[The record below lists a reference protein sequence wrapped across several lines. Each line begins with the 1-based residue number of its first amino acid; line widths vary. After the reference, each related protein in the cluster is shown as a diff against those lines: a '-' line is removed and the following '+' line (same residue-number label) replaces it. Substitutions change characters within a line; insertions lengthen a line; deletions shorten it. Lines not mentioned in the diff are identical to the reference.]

1 MISGQTASR
10 DVSYISQGLVP
21 DLPFQSNPRDQFRW
35 LHQSQRRCFEQGGSL
50 SRTEWVKS
58 NLYKLFDY
66 IVFVSTVFV
75 WFVILF
81 LCDLNFYRIE
91 TVITVLKIELE
102 HWKKILVC
110 FIACKS
116 LQIYSLYIYRR
127 FVPMLHCHKNLMLLQ
142 VIWRRRRASCLWRTT
157 TRRTSEITRHWPWG
171 TCCRRPGTCYVS
183 STDPSMSTCPG
194 FSTRTSTC
202 GQTDRLR
209 NRYQTIVLRGI

>member
-1 MISGQTASR
+1 MR
-10 DVSYISQGLVP
+10 
-21 DLPFQSNPRDQFRW
+21 
-35 LHQSQRRCFEQGGSL
+35 
-50 SRTEWVKS
+50 
-58 NLYKLFDY
+58 
-66 IVFVSTVFV
+66 
-75 WFVILF
+75 
-81 LCDLNFYRIE
+81 
-91 TVITVLKIELE
+91 KIELE
-102 HWKKILVC
+102 HWKKNLVC
-110 FIACKS
+110 FIECKS

-209 NRYQTIVLRGI
+209 NRYQTSIAWYIIPMELSVFCLCII

>member
-1 MISGQTASR
+1 MK
-10 DVSYISQGLVP
+10 L
-21 DLPFQSNPRDQFRW
+21 
-35 LHQSQRRCFEQGGSL
+35 SL
-50 SRTEWVKS
+50 QCGNLSWSTE
-58 NLYKLFDY
+58 
-66 IVFVSTVFV
+66 
-75 WFVILF
+75 
-81 LCDLNFYRIE
+81 E
-91 TVITVLKIELE
+91 
-102 HWKKILVC
+102 KILVC
-110 FIACKS
+110 FIECKS

-183 STDPSMSTCPG
+183 STDPSMSTCLG

-209 NRYQTIVLRGI
+209 NRYQTSIAWYIIPMELSVFCLCII